1 MPAPTDTTTELEAAQ
16 RLRQTI
22 ARLYRRL
29 RVTDAS
35 ADAGLT
41 PARTSALLH
50 VDRRGPLRLSE
61 LAEAEGLNPT
71 MLSRMVTDLV
81 DAGLLE
87 RSSDPGDRRA
97 AWVRATAA
105 GADLARRMRSERT
118 QAVLNALD
126 RLPASERRSL
136 LEALPALEQLAE
148 QLAEQP
154 LEPLAEGPR

>member
-1 MPAPTDTTTELEAAQ
+1 MPAPVDTSVELETAQ

-22 ARLYRRL
+22 SRLYRRL

-41 PARTSALLH
+41 PARGSALLH

-71 MLSRMVTDLV
+71 MLSRMVSDLV
-81 DAGLLE
+81 EAGLFE

-97 AWVRATAA
+97 AWVQVTEA
-105 GADLARRMRSERT
+105 GAELARRMRGERT
-118 QAVLNALD
+118 QAVLAALD
-126 RLPASERRSL
+126 GLSGSERRAVVK
-136 LEALPALEQLAE
+136 ALPALEQLVQ
-148 QLAEQP
+148 QLGE
-154 LEPLAEGPR
+154 ERR

>member
-1 MPAPTDTTTELEAAQ
+1 MQAPVDIDLDLETAQ

-35 ADAGLT
+35 AGAGLT
-41 PARTSALLH
+41 PARASALLH

-71 MLSRMVTDLV
+71 MLSRMVGDLV
-81 DAGLLE
+81 EAGLFE

-97 AWVRATAA
+97 AWVQVTEG
-105 GADLARRMRSERT
+105 GAELARRMRGERT
-118 QAVLNALD
+118 EAVLAALD
-126 RLPASERRSL
+126 GLSGSERRSVGR
-136 LEALPALEQLAE
+136 ALPALEQLVE
-148 QLAEQP
+148 LLGEK
-154 LEPLAEGPR
+154 RR

>member
-1 MPAPTDTTTELEAAQ
+1 MPVQVDPTIELEAAQ

-50 VDRRGPLRLSE
+50 VDRQGPLRLAE
-61 LAEAEGLNPT
+61 LAESEGLNPT
-71 MLSRMVTDLV
+71 MLSRMVGDLV
-81 DAGLLE
+81 EAGLVE
-87 RSSDPGDRRA
+87 RRSDPGDRRA
-97 AWVRATAA
+97 AWVGITPA

-118 QAVLNALD
+118 QAVLHALD
-126 RLPASERRSL
+126 GLSASERRSVL
-136 LEALPALEQLAE
+136 GALPALERLAE
-148 QLAEQP
+148 QLAE
-154 LEPLAEGPR
+154 ARR